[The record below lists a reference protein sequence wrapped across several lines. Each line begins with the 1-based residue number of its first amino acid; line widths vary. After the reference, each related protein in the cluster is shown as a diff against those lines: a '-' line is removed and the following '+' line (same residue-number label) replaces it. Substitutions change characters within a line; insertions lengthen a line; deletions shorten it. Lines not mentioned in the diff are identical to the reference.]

1 MGEIGKTEFN
11 EKKEGCIGRMK
22 TIDVAGAVLMNEK
35 GEILCALRSQKM
47 SSPGLWEF
55 PGGKIEAGETPQQ
68 CLKREIQE
76 ELDVEIEVGELVEE
90 VVYGGPMLKVHLLTY
105 YGRVITGTP
114 RAKEHERLDWRPVE
128 ELSKLLWAP
137 ADVPTVNNILKRF
150 TK

>member
-1 MGEIGKTEFN
+1 M
-11 EKKEGCIGRMK
+11 R
-22 TIDVAGAVLMNEK
+22 TIDVVGAVLMNEK

-47 SSPGLWEF
+47 SSPGVWEF

-76 ELDVEIEVGELVEE
+76 ELDVEIEVGEFVEE
-90 VVYGGPMLKVHLLTY
+90 VLHEGSALRVHLLTY
-105 YGRVITGTP
+105 FGKIITGTP
-114 RAKEHERLDWRPVE
+114 KAKEHEKLDWRPVE

-137 ADVPTVNNILKRF
+137 ADLPTVNKIIINF